1 MTKTLKF
8 NFKEFGEA
16 IKLKRTDGKTTHD
29 KPYSI
34 KALSIHLGISITNIF
49 RAEIGRSINSEDLII
64 LGKWA
69 ELDLYDFLE
78 NS

>member
-1 MTKTLKF
+1 MKF
-8 NFKEFGEA
+8 NFKKFGEA

-34 KALSIHLGISITNIF
+34 KALSIHLGILYTTIF
-49 RAEIGRSINSEDLII
+49 RIEIGRSINSEDLVI

-69 ELDLYDFLE
+69 GLDLYDFLE

>member
-1 MTKTLKF
+1 MKF
-8 NFKEFGEA
+8 NFKKFGEL
-16 IKLKRTDGKTTHD
+16 IKFQRTGGKTNHD

>member
-1 MTKTLKF
+1 MKF
-8 NFKEFGEA
+8 NFKKFGEA

-34 KALSIHLGISITNIF
+34 KALSTHIGIPYTTIF
-49 RAEIGRSINSEDLII
+49 RIEVGRSINSEDLVI

-69 ELDLYDFLE
+69 GLDLYDLLE
-78 NS
+78 NN